1 MVKSKVSDLTCD
13 ELQEMLE
20 LASVAG
26 AKKALHSLGLHD
38 EDAASD
44 IKELRSLLDSWR
56 ATKETAWK
64 TVVDWVVKLF
74 LGALLLGAYVKSG
87 GNVTSFLK

>member
-20 LASVAG
+20 LASVRG
-26 AKKALHSLGLHD
+26 AKKALDSLGLHD
-38 EDAASD
+38 EDAATD
-44 IKELRSLLDSWR
+44 IKELRGLLDSWR

-64 TVVDWVVKLF
+64 TAVDWAVKLF

-87 GNVTSFLK
+87 GNVASIIK